1 MKRIT
6 TFLRNLASTPYLPAL
21 IMFAAA
27 GLCAG
32 MALIAVGQNN
42 VHRADYSAGLGL
54 LFTLG
59 AFVCKDMQK

>member
-6 TFLRNLASTPYLPAL
+6 TFIRNIIATPYLPAL
-21 IMFAAA
+21 VMFIAA

-32 MALIAVGQNN
+32 LALIAVGQNN
-42 VHRADYSAGLGL
+42 VHRADYSAGLAL
-54 LFTLG
+54 LFTLA